1 MSYSQQELEALLQND
16 EFVRWVLQP
25 DARDHAYWESWMEQ
39 HPDRQALVA
48 RSREVIRMIH
58 ESEHETFSSR
68 ELAEQIWEDMQDDLR
83 PRVPWYRRYAAAA
96 AIVALLG
103 LAGGGWWMLTRA
115 KTSTI
120 VNENG
125 ILMARTG
132 HAEISVQNT
141 SDALRTVYLVDGSRI
156 TLSPGAQLR
165 YHSLLGKRRRDV
177 TLEGEAFFEIAPDA
191 AKPFSVHSRGI
202 VTKVLGTS
210 FRIAAQ
216 QDVVVSV
223 RSGKVAVMRQ
233 EEENARNKSCILVMN
248 EQVVY
253 NASRNRLEKT
263 AGAPRALLANPVPAW
278 ETMYYD
284 EASMDQIIT
293 VLTRTYGVEFDYDR
307 EKFAKCKITIAL
319 NEGSMYDKLDILTK
333 VLSATYEI
341 DEDVVRI
348 SGPGCGNAAVL

>member
-25 DARDHAYWESWMEQ
+25 DAEGHAYWESWMNE
-39 HPDRQALVA
+39 HPDRRALVM
-48 RSREVIRMIH
+48 RSRDMIRLIH
-58 ESEHETFSSR
+58 ESERETFSSQ
-68 ELAEQIWEDMQDDLR
+68 ELAGQIWEDMQDELH
-83 PRVPWYRRYAAAA
+83 PRARWYRRYAAAA
-96 AIVALLG
+96 AVLVLLG
-103 LAGGGWWMLTRA
+103 LAGGGWYLLARA

-141 SDALRTVYLVDGSRI
+141 GDALRTVYLVDGSRI
-156 TLSPGAQLR
+156 TLSPGAKLK

-191 AKPFSVHSRGI
+191 AKPFSVRSRGI
-202 VTKVLGTS
+202 VTRVLGTS

-233 EEENARNKSCILVMN
+233 EEENTKNKSCILVMN
-248 EQVVY
+248 EQAVY
-253 NASRNRLEKT
+253 NASRNKLEKT
-263 AGAPRALLANPVPAW
+263 AAPPALLANPAPAW

-284 EASMDQIIT
+284 EASMDKIIN
-293 VLTRTYGVEFDYDR
+293 VLTRTYGVEFEYDR
-307 EKFAKCKITIAL
+307 EKFSKCKITIAL
-319 NEGSMYDKLDILTK
+319 DEGSMYDKLDILTK
-333 VLSATYEI
+333 VLSATYEV